1 MAAGFRRAP
10 FGPTSAP
17 VTAAG
22 AAMPELP
29 EVETVRRGL
38 EPVLLGQRI
47 AAVEQRRAGL
57 RIPFPADF
65 AARVGGRRV
74 TALRRRAKYLLFDLD
89 DGQVL
94 ICHLGMSG
102 RMVVAPRGSNRPPG
116 RHDHVLF
123 TMEAG
128 ERVTFSDH
136 RRFGLMTLAAGGE
149 EAEHPL
155 LAKLAP
161 DPLDEAFT
169 AERFDRALAARRA
182 SIKTVLLD
190 QRLVGGVG
198 NIYASEAL
206 HLARISPFRAAGSV
220 AGRRARRLA
229 PALVE
234 VLTAAI
240 AAGGAS
246 LRDHRLASG
255 ELGTFQHSFRV
266 YGREGAPCATP
277 GCGGTIVRARQAA
290 RSTFHCLRCQ
300 R

>member
-1 MAAGFRRAP
+1 
-10 FGPTSAP
+10 
-17 VTAAG
+17 
-22 AAMPELP
+22 MPKLP

-38 EPVLLGQRI
+38 EPVLLGRRI
-47 AAVEQRRAGL
+47 AAVEQRRADL

-65 AARVGGRRV
+65 AARLGGRRV

-102 RMVVAPRGSNRPPG
+102 RMTIASRGDNRPPG

-123 TMEAG
+123 TLEG
-128 ERVTFSDH
+128 GHRVTFSDH
-136 RRFGLMTLAAGGE
+136 RRFGLMTLTTASGE
-149 EAEHPL
+149 ADHPL

-161 DPLDEAFT
+161 DPLDAGFT
-169 AERFDRALAARRA
+169 PERFACVLAGRRA
-182 SIKTVLLD
+182 SIKAALLD

-206 HLARISPFRAAGSV
+206 HLARISPFRTAGSV
-220 AGRRARRLA
+220 AGARARRLTE
-229 PALVE
+229 ALAQ
-234 VLTAAI
+234 VLALAI

-266 YGREGAPCATP
+266 YDRAGAPCATP
-277 GCGGTIVRARQAA
+277 GCKGTIRRARQGA